1 MIDTQ
6 VTKIILYSY
15 IKLIQFIFFPISL
28 NECDNIE
35 IAKLFKKEIPES
47 KKRVVES
54 ERAKRRRNFQR
65 KMGKIIEKY
74 KEKEN
79 GMLK

>member
-47 KKRVVES
+47 KKRVVELLFCS
-54 ERAKRRRNFQR
+54 PNLEVAFETD
-65 KMGKIIEKY
+65 GKKDTF
-74 KEKEN
+74 
-79 GMLK
+79 LLCVW